1 MRAARRLTA
10 AVLALPATLAC
21 LVLAGTASVAAD
33 PVPTPAAGAA
43 WFGPGLDWTDDS
55 AAQYA
60 DRLGATPSLY
70 SQRVNFPLRDE
81 DTTYLRQFAEQAA
94 TQGAVAVVT
103 LEPIAPL
110 AELGPEP
117 ATAFA
122 DELARLHDEL
132 DLVVLVRFAP
142 EMNGSWYG
150 WGQQPT
156 AYVAAFRAVA
166 DAVHAAT
173 PHAAMV
179 WSPVYGA
186 GYPFGAAYGDVD
198 PDRDGDVEPL
208 DTDRNGVLD
217 GNDDPYG
224 PYWPGADA
232 VDWVGITLYHFGV
245 DRGREDNDLDPSRG
259 GATGEDELSE
269 GFEPDVAPDPGD
281 LEARFEETYGYGDE
295 GSGRRPFYD
304 RFAERYDKPLL
315 LETGALWRPDG
326 EGDPE
331 TRIKQTWWRQVLAAV
346 DEHPQVRAVSWLEQR
361 RPEAEVQGDV
371 VDWRATRTDRL
382 SARLLADLEDSAVA
396 LGPVTD
402 VLDQE
407 AGNEATAQGRMPG
420 RQDLPRSMDWIV
432 WSAVVLAVLFLLSG
446 LVGRLRPRWRYDGT
460 GTGPRDLRV
469 DLFRGFLI
477 CTVVVTHTEVAGP
490 LSWFALNVFGAISG
504 AEAFVAV
511 SGLVVGMVHRTQ
523 AERSG
528 DWAASVLRWRRA
540 RTLYV
545 TALVSALSIYLLGR
559 IPGVDATVVTTF
571 TDRGTG
577 EAGADAAGRVYDL
590 YVNAPRLL
598 DYPPPGYAARD
609 LLLLGMGPW
618 VLNVLGLFAVLIAIS
633 PLLLWL
639 LRRGLWWVVLALSWA
654 AYAWGSA
661 TGTQL
666 LPSQFE
672 DVFPILIWQVPFL
685 QGMVLGYHREAV
697 VRALTTRV
705 GRAVCAALVVA
716 YAGTLLTLRLLDQH
730 GDLYDE
736 HYVRVFLQSGRLVDL
751 ALVVVVVFA
760 ALTTCWKPVE
770 RGVGWFFVP
779 LGQAS
784 LYVFVVHAFL
794 VVAVANIPR
803 LDTTSAWQGAL
814 VHGTL
819 LALVW
824 VLVRRRFLFSVIPR

>member
-1 MRAARRLTA
+1 VRAARRLTG
-10 AVLALPATLAC
+10 AVLAVLAC
-21 LVLAGTASVAAD
+21 LVLLPAPVAAAD
-33 PVPTPAAGAA
+33 PVPSPDAGRP

-55 AAQYA
+55 AAEYA
-60 DRLGATPSLY
+60 DRLGTSPSLY

-94 TQGAVAVVT
+94 TQGAVAAVT

-110 AELGPEP
+110 TDLGPEP
-117 ATAFA
+117 AAAFA
-122 DELARLHDEL
+122 DELARLHEEL
-132 DLVVLVRFAP
+132 DLFVLVRFAP
-142 EMNGSWYG
+142 EMNGSWYR
-150 WGQQPT
+150 WGQQPA
-156 AYVAAFRAVA
+156 AYVAAFRTVA
-166 DAVHAAT
+166 EAVHDAT

-198 PDRDGDVEPL
+198 PDRAGDTERL
-208 DTDRNGVLD
+208 DTDGSGLLD
-217 GNDDPYG
+217 GGDDPYG

-245 DRGREDNDLDPSRG
+245 DRGREENDLDPVEG
-259 GATGEDELSE
+259 GATGDDELSE
-269 GFEPDVAPDPGD
+269 GFEPDVAPEPGD
-281 LEARFEETYGYGDE
+281 LEARFDETYGYGDA
-295 GSGRRPFYD
+295 GSGRQPFYD

-331 TRIKQTWWRQVLAAV
+331 LQIKQTWWRQVLAAV
-346 DEHPQVRAVSWLEQR
+346 RDHPRVGAISWLEQR
-361 RPEAEVQGDV
+361 RPEAEVQGDE
-371 VDWRATRTDRL
+371 VDWRATRSDRVADAL
-382 SARLLADLEDSAVA
+382 REDLLAAGIP
-396 LGPVTD
+396 LGAVTD

-407 AGNEATAQGRMPG
+407 TGNEATAQGRMPG
-420 RQDLPRSMDWIV
+420 RQDLPSSMDWIT
-432 WSAVVLAVLFLLSG
+432 WSAVVLAGLFLLSG
-446 LVGRLRPRWRYDGT
+446 LVGRVLPRWRYDGT
-460 GTGPRDLRV
+460 GTGSRDLRV

-523 AERSG
+523 AERLG
-528 DWAASVLRWRRA
+528 DWAASLLRWRRA
-540 RTLYV
+540 RKLYV
-545 TALVSALSIYLLGR
+545 TAVVSALTIYLLGL

-577 EAGADAAGRVYDL
+577 EAGAQAAGRVYDL

-598 DYPPPGYAARD
+598 DYPPPWYAVRD

-618 VLNVLGLFAVLIAIS
+618 VLNVLGLFAVLIALS
-633 PLLLWL
+633 PPLLWL
-639 LRRGLWWVVLALSWA
+639 LRRRLWWVVLALSWA

-661 TGTQL
+661 TEAQL

-672 DVFPILIWQVPFL
+672 DVFPLLIWQVPFL

-697 VRALTTRV
+697 TRALTGRV
-705 GRAVCAALVVA
+705 GKAVCAVLVAGYAVALA
-716 YAGTLLTLRLLDQH
+716 WLALLDRH
-730 GDLYDE
+730 GALYDE

-751 ALVVVVVFA
+751 VLVLVVMFA
-760 ALTTCWKPVE
+760 FLTTFWKPVNAA
-770 RGVGWFFVP
+770 VGRFFVP

-794 VVAVANIPR
+794 VVAVASVPG
-803 LDTTSAWQGAL
+803 LDHTSAWQGAVVHLTELL
-814 VHGTL
+814 V
-819 LALVW
+819 VW
-824 VLVRRRFLFSVIPR
+824 VLVTRRFLFSIIPR